1 MGTTQNK
8 NSRMWTITDGGGWVD
23 GSLLHDSLY
32 FYEGLK
38 VSVLFLLIQ

>member
-1 MGTTQNK
+1 MVE
-8 NSRMWTITDGGGWVD
+8 DGVD
-23 GSLLHDSLY
+23 GSLLYDSLY